1 MLKLDKMKN
10 SPWITYFHI
19 DLTQKIVTFEFE
31 VNHEKVTVEKLEEYS
46 KKVEIEISIDI
57 SFKLLL

>member
-1 MLKLDKMKN
+1 MNNLLSHWFDTKN
-10 SPWITYFHI
+10 
-19 DLTQKIVTFEFE
+19 VTFEFE